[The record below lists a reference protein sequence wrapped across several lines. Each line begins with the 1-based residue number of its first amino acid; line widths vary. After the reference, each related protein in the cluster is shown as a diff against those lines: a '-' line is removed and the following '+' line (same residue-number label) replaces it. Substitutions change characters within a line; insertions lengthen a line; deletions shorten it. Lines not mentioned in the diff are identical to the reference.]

1 MAESSPPEE
10 SLPVKRRNAR
20 RRLAVEVGVVIL
32 FFIGLRLWQQRDVVS
47 GEAPALAGVNAA
59 GERFELTPDSER
71 ATLVHF
77 WATWCGVCKTEEDN
91 IDALVDTEYRVVT
104 VASQSGRPEAVA
116 SYLEEHDLEFDAV
129 MDPSGRIAQQW
140 GVSAF
145 PTSFVIAP
153 DGTIEYTEVGYTS
166 EAGLRTRLWLAER

>member
-1 MAESSPPEE
+1 MSEDPPPEE

-20 RRLAVEVGVVIL
+20 RRLAVEVGFVIL
-32 FFIGLRLWQQRDVVS
+32 LFIGIRLWQQRDVVS
-47 GEAPALAGVNAA
+47 GEAPSLSGVDVA
-59 GERFELTPDSER
+59 GEPFTLTPDPDR

-91 IDALVDTEYRVVT
+91 IDALVGTDYRVVT
-104 VASQSGRPEAVA
+104 VASQSGRSDAVA
-116 SYLEEHDLEFDAV
+116 RYLEEHQLEFDVV
-129 MDPSGRIAQQW
+129 MDPAGRIAHQW